1 MNIRLNIGTKVA
13 LAVAAAAVCVASAV
27 GLLVHRIT
35 ATDQLTSARSDMDR
49 RLMAAVYDQAAGR
62 KSEARLDPP
71 DLPAPVS
78 RAVRRGVRVTYL
90 QDGPDP
96 VLWAATRIS
105 DRTVLALSRP
115 YGWEA
120 DELAALDRTLVT
132 TGAAAT
138 VVVSLAGLALG
149 VRMGRRA
156 TAAARMA
163 ERIAH
168 GDLDARIA
176 PQGRD
181 EIARLAASVNAMADA
196 LAARLEAERRVTA
209 DIAHELRTP
218 VAAMV
223 TATGLLPPGPAS
235 ELVAGGVHKLRGLVE
250 DVLEVARLDAHAVS
264 VETEPRQVSA
274 MARRAVAGLDG
285 AEGRV
290 VGRRGD
296 GQADGPGTG
305 HVNDLPHGPADDWVD
320 SPKAGHAN
328 NPPHGPADGRVEV
341 RIVADAVAE
350 TDPRRVERVLTN
362 LVHNALR
369 HGAPPVTVEVDVET
383 DAETD
388 GDGAGAV
395 VRVRDHG
402 PGFPP
407 DLLAVV
413 TASGPQRFRTG
424 YGSAGT
430 GLGLTIAS
438 GQARLLGAR
447 LTFRNHPDGGA
458 EATLRLTGG
467 GPADGGAE

>member
-13 LAVAAAAVCVASAV
+13 LAVATAAVCVASAV

-35 ATDQLTSARSDMDR
+35 AANQLTTARSDMDR
-49 RLMAAVYDQAAGR
+49 RLMNAVYDQAAGR

-71 DLPAPVS
+71 DLPAAMSQAVS
-78 RAVRRGVRVTYL
+78 RGVRVTYL

-115 YGWEA
+115 YGCEA

-156 TAAARMA
+156 TAAARTA

-168 GDLDARIA
+168 GDLEARIG

-181 EIARLAASVNAMADA
+181 EIAWLAASVNTMADA
-196 LAARLEAERRVTA
+196 LGARLEAERRVTA

-218 VAAMV
+218 VAAMM
-223 TATGLLPPGPAS
+223 TATGLLPAGPAAD
-235 ELVAGGVHKLRGLVE
+235 LVTGGVHKLRGLVE
-250 DVLEVARLDAHAVS
+250 DVLEVARLDADAVP
-264 VETEPRQVSA
+264 VETETRQVSA

-285 AEGRV
+285 AEGV
-290 VGRRGD
+290 VG
-296 GQADGPGTG
+296 
-305 HVNDLPHGPADDWVD
+305 
-320 SPKAGHAN
+320 
-328 NPPHGPADGRVEV
+328 V
-341 RIVADAVAE
+341 RIVRDALAE
-350 TDPRRVERVLTN
+350 TDPRRVERILTN
-362 LVHNALR
+362 LVANALR
-369 HGAPPVTVEVDVET
+369 HGAPPVTVEVDVER
-383 DAETD
+383 DRD
-388 GDGAGAV
+388 GDGPV

-407 DLLAVV
+407 GLLTVL
-413 TASGPQRFRTG
+413 TTSGPQRFRTG
-424 YGSAGT
+424 CGSAGT
-430 GLGLTIAS
+430 GLGLTIAA
-438 GQARLLGAR
+438 GQARLLGAG

-458 EATLRLTGG
+458 EATLRLVGG
-467 GPADGGAE
+467 GCADA